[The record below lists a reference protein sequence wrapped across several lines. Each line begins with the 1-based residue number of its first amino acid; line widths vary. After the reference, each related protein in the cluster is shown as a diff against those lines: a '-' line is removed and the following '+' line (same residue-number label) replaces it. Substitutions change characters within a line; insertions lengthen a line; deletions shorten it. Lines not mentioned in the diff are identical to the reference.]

1 MQNRKGNMP
10 ERGFKVMTI
19 KILTR
24 FQKKVDNIS
33 ETLDKKIKNNISE
46 INNSIN
52 EIKNTIYRINSSLQE
67 AEEPIGDLEYVV
79 KGKQSS

>member
-1 MQNRKGNMP
+1 MP
-10 ERGFKVMTI
+10 ERGFKVTTI

-24 FQKKVDNIS
+24 FQKRVDNIS

-52 EIKNTIYRINSSLQE
+52 EIKNTIY
-67 AEEPIGDLEYVV
+67 
-79 KGKQSS
+79 